1 MRDFVEYLKAYRAYI
16 SANLGWGKALRVAL
30 VWLAGM
36 FAPLAAK
43 ALLELPNWVATT
55 WMIVWAFLGY
65 IFAPYGMWKHH
76 RASSISQTEN
86 GHREG
91 A

>member
-1 MRDFVEYLKAYRAYI
+1 MRDFGEYLRAYRAYV
-16 SANLGWGKALRVAL
+16 STNLGWGKALMVAL

-36 FAPLAAK
+36 FVPLAAK

-55 WMIVWAFLGY
+55 WMIVWALLGY

-76 RASSISQTEN
+76 RTQIVSLSQPD
-86 GHREG
+86 RK
-91 A
+91 